1 MSFFVLEF
9 SEFSKNVILRQ
20 ISVEK
25 VTKTLSE
32 TVDDM
37 VAGLSLFVDKALK
50 KGKTYIFFDEIQEFK
65 ELAMKIKFWVDEA
78 SFKYI
83 FSSSLLGVEL
93 KNIKSAPVGYLTTYT
108 IYPLDFVI
116 EYNGN
121 ALPIEVKSGKSYRT
135 HSALSSVMNI
145 ENYSVKEAFVLTNY
159 NVEVVGNVVYYT
171 IHMLMFINNDNIK
184 RQKLS
189 PLIYPIQFKNKKI
202 GEKNICYSYRFSVIK
217 SFCRCFFEA
226 GWIYNAFNISATVL
240 LFALMQ
246 FAASRIFSR

>member
-1 MSFFVLEF
+1 MLWLRSLGRTALSFTTITV
-9 SEFSKNVILRQ
+9 K
-20 ISVEK
+20 
-25 VTKTLSE
+25 KTGE
-32 TVDDM
+32 
-37 VAGLSLFVDKALK
+37 
-50 KGKTYIFFDEIQEFK
+50 
-65 ELAMKIKFWVDEA
+65 
-78 SFKYI
+78 
-83 FSSSLLGVEL
+83 
-93 KNIKSAPVGYLTTYT
+93 
-108 IYPLDFVI
+108 LDFVI

-135 HSALSSVMNI
+135 HSVLSSVMNI

-189 PLIYPIQFKNKKI
+189 SLIYPIQFKNKKI